1 MVYKEKLKNF
11 SFWEHRLRTTE
22 EYFMSNLNQIQK
34 DLAIQLAS
42 QSDARPFLIFT
53 IDNILLAMDCKYV
66 AAIEKS
72 GVITEV
78 ASSSRNADV
87 KGISHYKNEAVNIIN
102 LRAVFGYASQLEQ
115 IENQIDLPA
124 RIQDHLNY
132 VDELERCAA
141 EGKPFKL
148 TNDPHACRFGKWYYE
163 YRKTARSAALNSLLA
178 KIEEPHEK
186 VHEYSN
192 YVNEYISNGNL
203 ENAKKYAEE
212 IREKYC
218 KDVISYIESINNML
232 HERVQDLVIIANV
245 NNKKIGFLVDTVE
258 SVDSLA
264 EIQPL
269 PDTTAVSSH
278 IKRLGLLRNEAK
290 STSDI
295 VLITELE
302 SFV

>member
-1 MVYKEKLKNF
+1 
-11 SFWEHRLRTTE
+11 
-22 EYFMSNLNQIQK
+22 MSNLNQIQK
-34 DLAIQLAS
+34 DLSLAS
-42 QSDARPFLIFT
+42 ASRGLTSQGDGSPFLIYT
-53 IDNILLAMDCKYV
+53 IDNLLLAINCRYV
-66 AAIEKS
+66 VAIEKS

-78 ASSSRNADV
+78 SNTSRNADV

-102 LRAVFGYASQLEQ
+102 LRSVFGYASQLDQ
-115 IENQIDLPA
+115 IEHQIDLPA

-141 EGKPFKL
+141 EGRQFNL
-148 TNDPHACRFGKWYYE
+148 TNDPHACKFGKWYYE
-163 YRKTARSAALNSLLA
+163 YRKNTKSVALNSLLA

-192 YVNEYISNGNL
+192 YVNEYIIDGKL

-212 IREKYC
+212 IKEKYC
-218 KDVISYIESINNML
+218 KEVISYIESVNTML
-232 HERVQDLVIIANV
+232 HEHLQELVIIANV

-258 SVDSLA
+258 SVDTLA

-269 PDTTAVSSH
+269 PDTTSVSSH
-278 IKRLGLLRNEAK
+278 ITKLGLLRNEAK
-290 STSDI
+290 STSEI